1 MRTDGEFGDVRNLIS
16 DLSLN
21 SVCQS
26 AKCPNI
32 HECWGHGTA
41 TLMLLGNICT
51 RNCTFCAI
59 PAGRP
64 VELDSREPER
74 VASAAKQM
82 NLRHVVLTSVARD
95 DLNDGGA
102 TIFAQTIH
110 AVRQELPE
118 ASIEVLT
125 PDFAGKADSLDIVLD
140 AEPDVFNHN
149 IETVR
154 RFQSVIRPQAAY
166 GRSLAV
172 LTQASERKPDL
183 VVKSGIML
191 GLGEEENELV
201 QTMQDLVAAGCD
213 LLTMGQYLQ
222 PTRLHAR
229 VVRYVTPQEFDRY
242 AKVARDIGFKA
253 VASGP
258 LVRSSYKA
266 EELLLTARGVNMT
279 ASAIQYVEE
288 M

>member
-1 MRTDGEFGDVRNLIS
+1 MRTDGDFGDVQNLIS

-32 HECWGHGTA
+32 HECWGQGTA

-51 RNCTFCAI
+51 RDCAFCAI

-64 VELDSREPER
+64 VGLDSQESER

-95 DLNDGGA
+95 DLKDGGA
-102 TIFAQTIH
+102 AMFAQTIR

-125 PDFAGKADSLDIVLD
+125 PDFAGKADSLDKVLD

-149 IETVR
+149 IETVH

-172 LTQASERKPDL
+172 LKRASERGPDL

-191 GLGEEENELV
+191 GLGEESDELV
-201 QTMQDLVAAGCD
+201 RTMHDLYTAGCE

-229 VVRYVTPQEFDRY
+229 VVRYVTPREFDQY
-242 AKVARDIGFKA
+242 ANLARDIGFKA

-258 LVRSSYKA
+258 LVRSSYRA
-266 EELLLTARGVNMT
+266 EELLHTARNLNMT
-279 ASAIQYVEE
+279 VSAH
-288 M
+288 